1 MWYEPDDLFDSIRLV
16 ETKSVKITPA
26 IVRFLERSKK
36 RLDVK
41 NFEMDANPGPAPLV
55 GKISEIDIFGGS
67 PIKVKEDGDYYVILD
82 GRHRF
87 AAHLFYDFK
96 NISVEVVE

>member
-1 MWYEPDDLFDSIRLV
+1 
-16 ETKSVKITPA
+16 
-26 IVRFLERSKK
+26 
-36 RLDVK
+36 
-41 NFEMDANPGPAPLV
+41 LV
-55 GKISEIDIFGGS
+55 GKMAEIDIFGGS
-67 PIKVKEDGDYYVILD
+67 PVKVKEDGEYYVILD